1 MNEFIYEEMQK
12 NNRFEKLINTKL
24 YLTKEEADF
33 CISWDPQC
41 HDEIFYQES
50 QGENKFLNI
59 RCWEQMEQ
67 SGEMTE
73 YLLDPLNTP
82 C

>member
-41 HDEIFYQES
+41 HDEIFYQEDD
-50 QGENKFLNI
+50 QFLNI
-59 RCWEQMEQ
+59 RCWEDMEKT
-67 SGEMTE
+67 GEMVE
-73 YLLDPLNTP
+73 YLLDPVNTP

>member
-12 NNRFEKLINTKL
+12 NNKFEKLINTKL

-41 HDEIFYQES
+41 HDEIFYQEDD
-50 QGENKFLNI
+50 KFLNI
-59 RCWEQMEQ
+59 RCWEDMEKT
-67 SGEMTE
+67 GEMVE
-73 YLLDPLNTP
+73 YLLDPINTP